1 MNKSVLMGRERGRAR
16 RMHRNHCCGFFF
28 WIGLVFFHIATAF
41 SQVADF
47 APDEL
52 KKIDVVEKLGE
63 TIPLD
68 LTFTK
73 DNGEEFT
80 LDWFF
85 HQNKPVVIVLAY
97 YNCPMLCS
105 LVLNGLTEA
114 ARGIDYK
121 PGEDYTILTI
131 SIAPDETA
139 ELAAAKKKNYIQA
152 LGIPAADAGWFF
164 CVGDSS
170 QSCALADALGFKY
183 FWDEERK
190 EWAHPA
196 VLHFLSKEG
205 KITRYL
211 YGLQYKPQDFRLG
224 LLEASQGKIGT
235 TIDRIVLYCFH
246 YDANSEGYVVL
257 ASNVMKLGGLV
268 TVIILSIFLGILWL
282 RHRVKAP
289 ALSSN
294 KEAG

>member
-1 MNKSVLMGRERGRAR
+1 M
-16 RMHRNHCCGFFF
+16 
-28 WIGLVFFHIATAF
+28 IGLIFFNISAAF
-41 SQVADF
+41 SQVADY

-63 TIPLD
+63 KIPLD

-73 DNGEEFT
+73 ENGQEFT
-80 LDWFF
+80 LDSFF
-85 HQNKPVVIVLAY
+85 HQNKPVIIVLAY

-114 ARGIDYK
+114 ARGIDFK
-121 PGEDYTILTI
+121 PAEDYTILTI

-152 LGIPAADAGWFF
+152 LGMPGADAGWFF

-170 QSCALADALGFKY
+170 QSRALADALGFKY
-183 FWDEERK
+183 FWDEERQ

-257 ASNVMKLGGLV
+257 AGNVMKLGGLV
-268 TVIILSIFLGILWL
+268 TVVILGIFLGILWL
-282 RHRVKAP
+282 RHRVKTP

-294 KEAG
+294 KEAD